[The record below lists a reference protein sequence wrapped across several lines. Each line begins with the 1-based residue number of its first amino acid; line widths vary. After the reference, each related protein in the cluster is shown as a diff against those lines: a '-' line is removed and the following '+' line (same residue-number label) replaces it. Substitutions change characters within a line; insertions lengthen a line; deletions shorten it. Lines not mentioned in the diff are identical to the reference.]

1 MSTDAHAVAP
11 VRILVVEDEVIVA
24 RDICVQLAE
33 LGYTALADTGYGEE
47 AIKLAEQHR
56 PDLVL
61 MDVNLAGAMDG
72 ITAAR
77 EIRASLDLPVV
88 FLTAYA
94 NRETL
99 DRAKEAQPFG
109 YIIKPFA
116 EEELRTVIEMALF
129 KHHAEQKQRA
139 TDARY
144 RALTE
149 TANDA
154 IITIDREGL
163 IVGWNQGATRIYGF
177 TEDEAMGRPL
187 MSLIVPA
194 RLHEDY
200 AARMSRVMSNE
211 TQPGPGTL
219 EAAGMRKDGSEF
231 PVEMSLAQWDTK
243 DGHFFTTIIRDITE
257 RKQLEQQMRLQ
268 SAALASAVNSVVITN
283 AAGDIVWV
291 NPAFCRITGYES
303 SEVIGRNPRILKSG
317 AHAPEFYAGM
327 WQAIA
332 AGQSWQGELVNRRK
346 DGSLLNESVSITP
359 VKDEGGRVTHFVA
372 IKQDITALKQ
382 SLGELSATHAV
393 LAEKNRAL
401 DAALVEARAAVEAK
415 ATFLATMSHEIRTP
429 MNGVIGMASLLRET
443 APLTGEQAD
452 YIDTIRSS
460 GETLLTLINDVLDF
474 SKIESGNMELEQI
487 PFDLRQCIEETLE
500 MLAPRA
506 REKRLDL
513 AAEIESTVPP
523 AIIGDAVRLRQVI
536 TNLVGNAVKFTEKGE
551 VVIGVRATPA
561 PGGFQRLFFR
571 VRDTGIGIPPE
582 KLRRLFKSFT
592 QVDSSTTRVYGGSGL
607 GLAISQRLV
616 GLMGGTIE
624 VESEPGRG
632 SEFFFDLAVQPAPA
646 IEPIDLAKLPA
657 DLSGRSVLIVDDNAT
672 NRRIFAA
679 QLRLVRCITVEQ
691 ATGID
696 ALAWLK
702 VHAWPDLIITDMLMP
717 GMDGLDF
724 ILKVREMEKERA
736 ITPPVPV
743 VMVSSGGYQ
752 PSDSRSTGARLAV
765 ALSKPLRQQQLLEAA
780 ARACALTP
788 AMRTPRMSTPATDE
802 LRATAQ
808 HHPRRILVAEDNP
821 VNRKVALAMLSR
833 MGYEAEAVVNGAEA
847 VAACRDRSY
856 DLVLMDVQ
864 MPEVDGL
871 EATRRIRQLS
881 TPQPVVVA
889 MTANAMEGD
898 RATCLNA
905 GMDEYIP
912 KPIKI
917 EDLQRV
923 VSLPLRPSGR

>member
-1 MSTDAHAVAP
+1 
-11 VRILVVEDEVIVA
+11 
-24 RDICVQLAE
+24 LA
-33 LGYTALADTGYGEE
+33 
-47 AIKLAEQHR
+47 
-56 PDLVL
+56 
-61 MDVNLAGAMDG
+61 
-72 ITAAR
+72 
-77 EIRASLDLPVV
+77 
-88 FLTAYA
+88 
-94 NRETL
+94 
-99 DRAKEAQPFG
+99 
-109 YIIKPFA
+109 
-116 EEELRTVIEMALF
+116 
-129 KHHAEQKQRA
+129 
-139 TDARY
+139 
-144 RALTE
+144 
-149 TANDA
+149 
-154 IITIDREGL
+154 
-163 IVGWNQGATRIYGF
+163 
-177 TEDEAMGRPL
+177 
-187 MSLIVPA
+187 
-194 RLHEDY
+194 
-200 AARMSRVMSNE
+200 
-211 TQPGPGTL
+211 
-219 EAAGMRKDGSEF
+219 
-231 PVEMSLAQWDTK
+231 
-243 DGHFFTTIIRDITE
+243 
-257 RKQLEQQMRLQ
+257 
-268 SAALASAVNSVVITN
+268 
-283 AAGDIVWV
+283 
-291 NPAFCRITGYES
+291 
-303 SEVIGRNPRILKSG
+303 
-317 AHAPEFYAGM
+317 
-327 WQAIA
+327 
-332 AGQSWQGELVNRRK
+332 
-346 DGSLLNESVSITP
+346 
-359 VKDEGGRVTHFVA
+359 
-372 IKQDITALKQ
+372 
-382 SLGELSATHAV
+382 

-443 APLTGEQAD
+443 APLTEEQAD

-474 SKIESGNMELEQI
+474 SKIESGNMELEQV
-487 PFDLRQCIEETLE
+487 PFDLRRCIEETLE

-506 REKRLDL
+506 REKHLDL
-513 AAEIESTVPP
+513 AAEIESTVPA

-551 VVIGVRATPA
+551 VVTEVRATPA
-561 PGGFQRLFFR
+561 PGGLQRLYFR
-571 VRDTGIGIPPE
+571 VRDTGIGIPTE
-582 KLRRLFKSFT
+582 KLPRLFKSFT

-616 GLMGGTIE
+616 GLMGGTIG

-632 SEFFFDLAVQPAPA
+632 SVFFFDLAVQPAPA
-646 IEPIDLAKLPA
+646 IEPVDLANLPA

-679 QLRLVRCITVEQ
+679 QLRLVRCITVEL
-691 ATGID
+691 ASGPD

-702 VHAWPDLIITDMLMP
+702 THAWPDLIVTDMLMP

-724 ILKVREMEKERA
+724 ILKVRDMEKERA
-736 ITPPVPV
+736 IVPPVPV

-752 PSDSRSTGARLAV
+752 PSDPRSAGARLAA

-780 ARACALTP
+780 ARACALAP
-788 AMRTPRMSTPATDE
+788 AMRIPRMSTPATDE

-847 VAACRDRSY
+847 MAACRDRSY

-871 EATRRIRQLS
+871 EATRRIRQLN

-905 GMDEYIP
+905 GMDEYIS

-923 VSLPLRPSGR
+923 VSLPLRPSADSNRTSP